1 MPCLFQAC
9 SGLFSRWRVI
19 AIAGLFVSIDS
30 VVLKSQTIETKAN
43 VQRSTFN
50 VQCPK
55 KSLVIAQVKVITD
68 ANAPETSPAPLPP
81 SQFNPDP
88 GAGVAHPVEPE
99 APPELFPPILP
110 QLPQYG
116 EEALPRSLE
125 LPRKGVREVVPKRR
139 KLEYETYPD
148 AEAGE
153 GLLPSS

>member
-30 VVLKSQTIETKAN
+30 VVLKSQTIEVKDSENAQPASAVSAGRTDSS
-43 VQRSTFN
+43 RGEEGLRLGEG
-50 VQCPK
+50 PI
-55 KSLVIAQVKVITD
+55 KSLTIAQVKVITD
-68 ANAPETSPAPLPP
+68 ANSPETSPAPLPP

-125 LPRKGVREVVPKRR
+125 LPRKGVREVVPKRQ
-139 KLEYETYPD
+139 K
-148 AEAGE
+148 
-153 GLLPSS
+153 